1 MRTKLTQADVNAGN
15 ASRSI
20 REKQHVRHLDIYAET
35 VDKEATYPKAKYVCT
50 GNRQEMD
57 KEAEYEAGSE
67 DAFQEEEE
75 ETEKMEET
83 IGNQTRQNLFG

>member
-1 MRTKLTQADVNAGN
+1 MRPKPTQADGNAGN

-20 REKQHVRHLDIYAET
+20 SDVRHPDIYAET

-57 KEAEYEAGSE
+57 KEAEYEAGSLE
-67 DAFQEEEE
+67 AFQEDEE
-75 ETEKMEET
+75 ETQKMEET